1 MIDAFSR
8 WVELFPTK
16 TTGASEAAGCIFQHF
31 GRFGTPDV
39 IHTDQGPAFRNELF
53 SELSRLSQVEHSFAT
68 AYSKEE
74 NGLVER
80 ANQEVMRHLRAML
93 FDARV
98 HDKWSY
104 EQLPMVQRIMNT
116 VEKTSTGVT
125 PAELILNNSIRLS
138 NRILAPG
145 SANPTSQVALSDTM
159 DNWVARQHTLLQ
171 VAQAHQHQSDSHLLV
186 EYDPRITEYPIHSYV
201 LFTPPVGRGNKLL
214 PKHRGPFQ
222 VMDKTDSIYVI
233 EDLVSGKRITT
244 HIHNL
249 RPFIYD
255 PIRTNPLT
263 VAQHNEQEF
272 IVESILGHRGNRNRR
287 STLQFNVRWS
297 GFDESSDSWE
307 PYKALMH
314 VDKLHDYLRANAMK
328 TLIPREHK

>member
-1 MIDAFSR
+1 MHSR
-8 WVELFPTK
+8 GGSNCSPLRLR
-16 TTGASEAAGCIFQHF
+16 GCRCIFQHF

-39 IHTDQGPAFRNELF
+39 IHTDQDPAFRNELF

-80 ANQEVMRHLRAML
+80 ANQEVMWHLRAML

-104 EQLPMVQRIMNT
+104 LQPMVERIMNT
-116 VEKTSTGVT
+116 VEKTSTGVS
-125 PAELILNNSIRLS
+125 PAVLILNNSIRLS

-145 SANPTSQVALSDTM
+145 SANPTSQGVLSDTM

-171 VAQAHQHQSDSHLLV
+171 VAQAHQHQSD
-186 EYDPRITEYPIHSYV
+186 PRITEYPVHSYV
-201 LFTPPVGRGNKLL
+201 LFTPLVGRGNKLL
-214 PKHRGPFQ
+214 PKHRGAFQ
-222 VMDKTDSIYVI
+222 VMDKTDSIYII

-249 RPFIYD
+249 CPFI
-255 PIRTNPLT
+255 R
-263 VAQHNEQEF
+263 
-272 IVESILGHRGNRNRR
+272 
-287 STLQFNVRWS
+287 
-297 GFDESSDSWE
+297 
-307 PYKALMH
+307 
-314 VDKLHDYLRANAMK
+314 
-328 TLIPREHK
+328 

>member
-1 MIDAFSR
+1 MLSNESEKPAHKRHQAF
-8 WVELFPTK
+8 L
-16 TTGASEAAGCIFQHF
+16 ASIEPKHRISDTLL
-31 GRFGTPDV
+31 RYTIP
-39 IHTDQGPAFRNELF
+39 
-53 SELSRLSQVEHSFAT
+53 SRLLQVEHSFAT
-68 AYSKEE
+68 AYSKEKI
-74 NGLVER
+74 GLVER
-80 ANQEVMRHLRAML
+80 ANQEVVRHLRAML
-93 FDARV
+93 FD
-98 HDKWSY
+98 DKWSY

-116 VEKTSTGVT
+116 VEKTSTGVS

-138 NRILAPG
+138 NQILAPG
-145 SANPTSQVALSDTM
+145 SVNPTSRVALSGTM
-159 DNWVARQHTLLQ
+159 DNWVARQYTLLQ

-186 EYDPRITEYPIHSYV
+186 EYDSYV
-201 LFTPPVGRGNKLL
+201 LFTPPVGRGNRLL

-222 VMDKTDSIYVI
+222 VIDTTDSIYII
-233 EDLVSGKRITT
+233 EDLVSGQRITT

-255 PIRTNPLT
+255 PIR
-263 VAQHNEQEF
+263 
-272 IVESILGHRGNRNRR
+272 NRR

-297 GFDESSDSWE
+297 GIDDSSDSWE